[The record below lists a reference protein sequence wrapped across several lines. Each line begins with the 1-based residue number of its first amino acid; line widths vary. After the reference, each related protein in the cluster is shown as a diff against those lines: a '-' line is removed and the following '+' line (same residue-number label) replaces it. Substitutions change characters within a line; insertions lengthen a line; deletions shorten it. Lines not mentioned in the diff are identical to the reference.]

1 MAQDQEII
9 IYSGIHCAP
18 CDAVKNFLHEHGFE
32 YTEKNVNKDKQARQE
47 MRDMG
52 MISIPVTNTSVN
64 PARSFASALFAGGP
78 AVAQLW
84 LFWLAPILGGIF
96 GGLLY
101 KSVDNAED

>member
-1 MAQDQEII
+1 MAQEQEII

-52 MISIPVTNTSVN
+52 MISIPVTIIGEHKIQGFEREQLET
-64 PARSFASALFAGGP
+64 AL
-78 AVAQLW
+78 
-84 LFWLAPILGGIF
+84 
-96 GGLLY
+96 GL
-101 KSVDNAED
+101 K